1 MEPATARDAA
11 ADCAT
16 LEAHY
21 GGSPLHVEVE
31 ASGLLERV
39 SIPRA
44 ELLTFYLPLLHAF
57 AARAAAAAP
66 ARVIVGVAGAA
77 GSGKSTTS
85 GLLVALANAL
95 ALAATGAP
103 FPLAAA
109 ISMDGYHLTNAELVE
124 RGLRAR
130 KGVVETIHGTALA
143 GDLELL
149 RAAAAP
155 APRAPPPAS
164 AADPLGGR
172 ASWAGVD
179 ADGSILFPIYDRAVT
194 HDPKLC
200 AQAVP
205 RAARL
210 VFVEGLFVARGDG
223 RAVPGPLASALPPD
237 ERVVGPDPTAWAR
250 VLAALDEIVLLA
262 VPLALCRARCLQ
274 RRLRAVR
281 AEGAAAEAQAAK
293 LAATASHYERNDAPT
308 WRAVVEGD
316 AHRASLIVR
325 VPLPPALAAACAAA
339 AGDALAVPPESIV
352 DALEADSAAAEARG
366 DGIFAGA
373 TVERRGEE

>member
-39 SIPRA
+39 LIPRA

-57 AARAAAAAP
+57 AARAAAA
-66 ARVIVGVAGAA
+66 RVIIGVAGAA

-85 GLLVALANAL
+85 GVLVALAN

-143 GDLELL
+143 ADLELL

-155 APRAPPPAS
+155 APRAPPPAQI
-164 AADPLGGR
+164 GR
-172 ASWAGVD
+172 AHV
-179 ADGSILFPIYDRAVT
+179 
-194 HDPKLC
+194 
-200 AQAVP
+200 
-205 RAARL
+205 
-210 VFVEGLFVARGDG
+210 
-223 RAVPGPLASALPPD
+223 
-237 ERVVGPDPTAWAR
+237 
-250 VLAALDEIVLLA
+250 
-262 VPLALCRARCLQ
+262 
-274 RRLRAVR
+274 
-281 AEGAAAEAQAAK
+281 
-293 LAATASHYERNDAPT
+293 
-308 WRAVVEGD
+308 
-316 AHRASLIVR
+316 
-325 VPLPPALAAACAAA
+325 
-339 AGDALAVPPESIV
+339 
-352 DALEADSAAAEARG
+352 
-366 DGIFAGA
+366 
-373 TVERRGEE
+373 